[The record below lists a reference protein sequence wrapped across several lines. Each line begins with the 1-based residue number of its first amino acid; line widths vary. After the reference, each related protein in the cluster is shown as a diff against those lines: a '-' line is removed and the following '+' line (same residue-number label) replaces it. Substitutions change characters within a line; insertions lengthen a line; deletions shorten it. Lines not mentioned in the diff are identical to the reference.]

1 MSVPKS
7 NVSGA
12 ITTPIQSNSLSYK
25 PLPPKISIAELE
37 TGKLDIDSVI
47 EEIRELKAKIPTL
60 RYDMVIYIRLLATLE
75 ESFAPNS
82 VYQEIQRRII
92 ILKQNIDDYY
102 ALYSRLLPV
111 IRYTKL
117 KAGINPDDI
126 IKVVKHEVSVDA
138 KLLAPPAPPAT
149 STNNTN
155 TVSTNSKGA
164 DSKNNNNNVSTNNST
179 NSTATTTTTSKPK
192 KPRQRANSKKN
203 KNNTNTNNNNNTNNN
218 DT

>member
-1 MSVPKS
+1 
-7 NVSGA
+7 
-12 ITTPIQSNSLSYK
+12 
-25 PLPPKISIAELE
+25 
-37 TGKLDIDSVI
+37 
-47 EEIRELKAKIPTL
+47 
-60 RYDMVIYIRLLATLE
+60 MVIYIRLLATLE

-126 IKVVKHEVSVDA
+126 IKVVRHEVSVDA
-138 KLLAPPAPPAT
+138 KLIAPPVAPAT
-149 STNNTN
+149 TTNNTN
-155 TVSTNSKGA
+155 SVTTNSKGT
-164 DSKNNNNNVSTNNST
+164 DSKNNNINGSNNNTT
-179 NSTATTTTTSKPK
+179 NSTTTTTGTSKPK

-203 KNNTNTNNNNNTNNN
+203 KNNNNNSNN
-218 DT
+218 DA

>member
-7 NVSGA
+7 NVSGV
-12 ITTPIQSNSLSYK
+12 IQTTPVQSNSLSYK
-25 PLPPKISIAELE
+25 PSLPKISIAELE

-126 IKVVKHEVSVDA
+126 IKVVRHEVSVDA
-138 KLLAPPAPPAT
+138 KLIAPPVAPT
-149 STNNTN
+149 TTTNNTN
-155 TVSTNSKGA
+155 LVTTNSKGT
-164 DSKNNNNNVSTNNST
+164 DSKNNNINGSNSNST
-179 NSTATTTTTSKPK
+179 NSTTTTTGTSKPK

-203 KNNTNTNNNNNTNNN
+203 KNNNNNSNN